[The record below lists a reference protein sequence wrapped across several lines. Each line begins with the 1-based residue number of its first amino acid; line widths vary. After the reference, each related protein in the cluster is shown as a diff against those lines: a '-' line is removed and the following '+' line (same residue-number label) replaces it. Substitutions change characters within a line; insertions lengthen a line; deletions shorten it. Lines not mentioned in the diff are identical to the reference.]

1 MAVDKEILKNGSGYV
16 DPTAYAAIS
25 NALSNEITFADELR
39 YMMKINRL
47 SKADVAEKIGWS
59 EERIELYLRGE
70 RVPSFDTAQKI
81 FSLLGYTTEVYREDA
96 INYIESDMDDE
107 ERFHKLLNVLFDIC
121 KLSGFHI
128 EERMVIKDMRTGRIW
143 R

>member
-1 MAVDKEILKNGSGYV
+1 MGIDKEILKNGSGYV

-25 NALSNEITFADELR
+25 NNMSNEITFADELR
-39 YMMKINRL
+39 YMMKVNRL
-47 SKADVAEKIGWS
+47 TTADVAGKIGWS
-59 EERIELYLRGE
+59 EETIERYLRGD

-81 FSLLGYTTEVYREDA
+81 FSILGYTTEIFQDNA
-96 INYIESDMDDE
+96 INYIECNMDDD
-107 ERFHKLLNVLFDIC
+107 ERFHKLLNMLFDIC

-128 EERMVIKDMRTGRIW
+128 EERVVIKDMRTGRIW